1 MAKSATKSK
10 KKQPR
15 ATRRI
20 SVWETVPLDNWH
32 HAQYQIHYMMESKEW
47 LNKVKD
53 YIKQNYDKQ
62 TLAAINKLPDWKV
75 GGKSHWATAVH
86 YTQNAPENLHPDY
99 VGKLDTWILSLAAEG
114 KQIVDIKKAE
124 ESTKKVKY
132 IPSIQERLLEATI
145 DKMDELDEWVDDWMR
160 DPKANPLKDKQP
172 LQLFRK
178 LEVNLGHARFIQK
191 FYEGTNEELTE
202 LINLPTAK
210 KQDEMQ
216 QQLAEGYAIYST
228 AQKKELQGFY
238 QRILQALDILRAE
251 KKQTRVVRKPKQKSA
266 VDLVKKLKYKSS
278 DADYGIVSIP
288 PQEIIGASAVVVFNC
303 KTRKLGIYYAEA
315 HATIQ
320 VKGTTLQFFDERSSR
335 QKTVRKP
342 DEVLPGYK
350 TVTKHKLKT
359 QFEYLKTTDI
369 KMNGRLNEDTV
380 IIKAFK

>member
-86 YTQNAPENLHPDY
+86 YAQNAPENVHPDY

-114 KQIVDIKKAE
+114 KKIVDIKKAE

-303 KTRKLGIYYAEA
+303 KTRKLGIYLSLI
-315 HATIQ
+315 HI
-320 VKGTTLQFFDERSSR
+320 
-335 QKTVRKP
+335 
-342 DEVLPGYK
+342 
-350 TVTKHKLKT
+350 
-359 QFEYLKTTDI
+359 
-369 KMNGRLNEDTV
+369 
-380 IIKAFK
+380 